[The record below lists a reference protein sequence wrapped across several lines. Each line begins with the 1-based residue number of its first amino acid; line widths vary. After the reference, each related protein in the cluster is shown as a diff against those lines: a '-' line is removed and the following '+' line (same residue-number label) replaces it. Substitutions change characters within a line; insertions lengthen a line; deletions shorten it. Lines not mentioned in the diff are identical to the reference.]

1 MLNKKGWGILEAIVF
16 LIVFVICLLFSFW
29 GLRKLGL
36 LGEDNQFKPSN
47 EIKNEKE
54 EEKEFSYTDLENSI
68 VISTKAYINDFYN
81 NELGLDTLNIKVS
94 QLIDNGYIKEVK
106 DENNKNCSGY
116 VSVYK
121 ENNENIYKAYLKCK
135 KYETNGYEERKDD

>member
-16 LIVFVICLLFSFW
+16 LIIFIVCLLFSFW
-29 GLRKLGL
+29 GLKKLGL
-36 LGEDNQFKPSN
+36 LGDDNQFKPSN

-54 EEKEFSYTDLENSI
+54 EEKEFNYTDLENSI

-81 NELGLDTLNIKVS
+81 NDLGLDTLNIKVS

-121 ENNENIYKAYLKCK
+121 ENNENIYKGYIKCK

>member
-16 LIVFVICLLFSFW
+16 LIIFIVCLLFSFW
-29 GLRKLGL
+29 GLKKLGL
-36 LGEDNQFKPSN
+36 LGDDNQFKPSN

-54 EEKEFSYTDLENSI
+54 EEKEFNYTDLENSI

-81 NELGLDTLNIKVS
+81 NDLGLDTLNIKVS

-116 VSVYK
+116 VSVFK
-121 ENNENIYKAYLKCK
+121 ENNENIYKGYIKCK